1 MLSWITGARPEGHQ
15 VVGADETGYIEPP
28 ETPAPV
34 FAVRAFKHAIF
45 GTPQPPEHN
54 ESKSR
59 SREKSH
65 VASGEYPDHGDL
77 HGPAEKVS
85 AQALVSL
92 NTDAPITSIQEA
104 NPLASPT
111 KTNGILMT
119 PGTATTRRK
128 TVSFGVHVI
137 DNEGKK
143 SNFVGKSGLPN
154 NFPGKFPSPWTPKV
168 IDMTATK
175 STDSKSRTKLT
186 AALYE
191 VRESTSKPKATS
203 KTKDDADTTIDIMEP
218 RSHSGQYWKQEY
230 ESYAEKTKHEM
241 KKLVVK
247 QKLAKHYAKEK
258 DDEAMKL
265 ATELQKERR
274 KIEKLEARTSDLAA
288 QMKDYQERLRKA
300 MSDVLASTTENSGL
314 KRQVASLQAAA
325 ATKDG
330 SCESAPTELQAQQR
344 RTVRELREARD
355 EASDLRLEKQ
365 QLVKDLE
372 AAQAEVTLLKN
383 RSKRKADKSRPTVD
397 IWAQAV
403 IPSPAPAEAQ
413 SGDVALSCTDSTK
426 DATLSG
432 SPLATRKTNGSLDN
446 IPVQDRKQLVNITSS
461 NIESLRRTL
470 TSGKGNDITHP
481 SIDRLTPRR
490 NSTDSSLNLPR
501 PSPELLASNHLRNG
515 RHDFSESSVFTPD
528 VLSSPP
534 KMDALAMPISAAPL
548 VSISRNKAPRV
559 GAAVNQSAVSNMPRA
574 LPRKENNI
582 AKPPTSNKENAAPAT
597 AAPVGQPDVS
607 AKPPAVYEISTLG
620 KRTASLMSGERR
632 HIDPERAAAAKTRL
646 EARRR
651 EKEMGVRS

>member
-45 GTPQPPEHN
+45 GTPQPLEHN
-54 ESKSR
+54 EAKLR

-65 VASGEYPDHGDL
+65 VACGEYIEHNNVHGST
-77 HGPAEKVS
+77 GKVS
-85 AQALVSL
+85 AQDLASL
-92 NTDAPITSIQEA
+92 NTDAPIPSIQAA
-104 NPLASPT
+104 NPLVSPT

-143 SNFVGKSGLPN
+143 SSFAGKSGLPN

-168 IDMTATK
+168 DDMKATR
-175 STDSKSRTKLT
+175 STDLNSRTKLT

-191 VRESTSKPKATS
+191 ARKSTSKPKA
-203 KTKDDADTTIDIMEP
+203 KDDADITIDIMEP
-218 RSHSGQYWKQEY
+218 RSQSGRYWKQEY
-230 ESYAEKTKHEM
+230 ESYAAKTKHEM

-300 MSDVLASTTENSGL
+300 MSDVLASTTESSGL

-330 SCESAPTELQAQQR
+330 SSVNAPTELQAQQR
-344 RTVRELREARD
+344 RTLRELREARD
-355 EASDLRLEKQ
+355 EASDLRSEKQ

-372 AAQAEVTLLKN
+372 AAQAEATLLKN
-383 RSKRKADKSRPTVD
+383 RSKRKADRSRPTVD

-413 SGDVALSCTDSTK
+413 SEIVALFRTDPTK

-432 SPLATRKTNGSLDN
+432 SPLTTRKTNSSLDN
-446 IPVQDRKQLVNITSS
+446 IPEQNRKQLVNITSN
-461 NIESLRRTL
+461 NIESLSRTL
-470 TSGKGNDITHP
+470 TSGKENDIVHP

-490 NSTDSSLNLPR
+490 NPTDSSLDLPR
-501 PSPELLASNHLRNG
+501 LSPELLASNHLRNG
-515 RHDFSESSVFTPD
+515 RHDFSESSVVAPD

-534 KMDALAMPISAAPL
+534 KKHALAMPISAAPL
-548 VSISRNKAPRV
+548 VTISRNKASRV
-559 GAAVNQSAVSNMPRA
+559 GAAANQPAVSNTQRA
-574 LPRKENNI
+574 LPREENNI
-582 AKPPTSNKENAAPAT
+582 AKPSTSNEENAAPAT
-597 AAPVGQPDVS
+597 AAPVRQPDVS
-607 AKPPAVYEISTLG
+607 AKSPAISEVSTLG
-620 KRTASLMSGERR
+620 KRTASLVSGERR
-632 HIDPERAAAAKTRL
+632 HIDSERAAAAKARL

-651 EKEMGVRS
+651 KEMGVRG